1 MTIPVGSLGSIEMPR
16 QQSARPREF
25 VANSVVKEMRGAL
38 SQIQIAQAAGISQ
51 AFLSE
56 LETSHKRLTVAT
68 AQKLAPALGT
78 TPAQLLLDEQ
88 LATLNRVAQQGNM
101 DPQTLLEEAE
111 RLDEIL
117 PNGEISEAIFAALM
131 AIVCERPKL
140 LT

>member
-1 MTIPVGSLGSIEMPR
+1 MTTSAGHVGLVATLR
-16 QQSARPREF
+16 QESARPKEF
-25 VANSVVKEMRGAL
+25 VATGTVKDRRGTR
-38 SQIQIAQAAGISQ
+38 SQVQLAQAAGVSQ
-51 AFLSE
+51 SFLSE
-56 LETSHKRLTVAT
+56 LENGRKRLTPAT

-88 LATLNRVAQQGNM
+88 LATLNRVAQQGNI
-101 DPQTLLEEAE
+101 DPRMLLDEAE

-117 PNGEISEAIFAALM
+117 PSGEIGEAVFDALR